1 MNPKKKKQRIPI
13 SNELDDGGWNL
24 KKIMKNDWS
33 QPLEFCNTYHEIE
46 SQNKSL
52 TWKNNKVKFITN

>member
-1 MNPKKKKQRIPI
+1 MNQKKKKQRIPI

-33 QPLEFCNTYHEIE
+33 QP
-46 SQNKSL
+46 
-52 TWKNNKVKFITN
+52 

>member
-13 SNELDDGGWNL
+13 SNELDDGGWNF

-33 QPLEFCNTYHEIE
+33 QP
-46 SQNKSL
+46 
-52 TWKNNKVKFITN
+52 